1 MFGEYLYAAADDQA
15 FDENNRSVFTWKT
28 HDDLGIEGYWK
39 FN

>member
-1 MFGEYLYAAADDQA
+1 MFGEYLYAAADDQG
-15 FDENNRSVFTWKT
+15 FVENNRSVFTWKT